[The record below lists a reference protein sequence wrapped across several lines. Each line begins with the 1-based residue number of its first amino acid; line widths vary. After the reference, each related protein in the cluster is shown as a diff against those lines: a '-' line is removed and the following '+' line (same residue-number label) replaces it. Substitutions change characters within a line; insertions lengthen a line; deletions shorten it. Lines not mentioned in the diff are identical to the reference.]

1 MHNTMPSYDSY
12 ERRRRQFNPPSS
24 RGNNT
29 WGHWLP
35 LAITVTVAAGG
46 LAAWIWKERKDN
58 EEDDYQPGPSGPG
71 PGPAGY
77 DSGSNTQG
85 PPSSYYP
92 GTQGPASNYGPPP
105 MDYSGPPPSNMP
117 GGFGAPPPGQTPYG
131 GPPEQREM
139 QDESIVG
146 RMSGALRRTPSPQQ
160 IFDGASKTVVAGV
173 TAAGAAVTGAL
184 SSITE
189 EDRPGYEDHRSW
201 SEEADSQ
208 SGGKSSKASRR
219 GPELVDKEASAVSG
233 GSQATVKMGGKRKS
247 VAIVVSAV
255 SDYEHDEDAGYHQEN
270 AVSFRSST
278 RPGMG

>member
-1 MHNTMPSYDSY
+1 MPSYDSY

-35 LAITVTVAAGG
+35 LAITVTIAAGG

-58 EEDDYQPGPSGPG
+58 EEDDYHPGPPGSGPPPPGYGPG
-71 PGPAGY
+71 PGAPG
-77 DSGSNTQG
+77 
-85 PPSSYYP
+85 PSS
-92 GTQGPASNYGPPP
+92 TYGPPP
-105 MDYSGPPPSNMP
+105 TDYSGPPPSNMP
-117 GGFGAPPPGQTPYG
+117 GGFGGPPPGQAPYG

-139 QDESIVG
+139 QDESIMG

-160 IFDGASKTVVAGV
+160 IFDGASKRVVAGV
-173 TAAGAAVTGAL
+173 SAAGAAVTGAL

-208 SGGKSSKASRR
+208 SGGKSSRVSRR
-219 GPELVDKEASAVSG
+219 GPELVDKEGNAASGA
-233 GSQATVKMGGKRKS
+233 SQATVKAGGKRKS
-247 VAIVVSAV
+247 VAIVVSAL
-255 SDYEHDEDAGYHQEN
+255 SDYEHDEDAGYHQEH
-270 AVSFRSST
+270 AVSRLSPSG
-278 RPGMG
+278 PGMG

>member
-1 MHNTMPSYDSY
+1 MPSYESY
-12 ERRRRQFNPPSS
+12 ERRRRQFNSLSS
-24 RGNNT
+24 RGNHST

-35 LAITVTVAAGG
+35 LAITVTIAAGG
-46 LAAWIWKERKDN
+46 LAAWIWKERRDS
-58 EEDDYQPGPSGPG
+58 EEDDYRPRPPGAGPG
-71 PGPAGY
+71 PPAYGP
-77 DSGSNTQG
+77 SRTTQG
-85 PPSSYYP
+85 PPSS
-92 GTQGPASNYGPPP
+92 QGPPLT
-105 MDYSGPPPSNMP
+105 DYSGPPPSSMP
-117 GGFGAPPPGQTPYG
+117 GDFGAAPSGQGPYG

-160 IFDGASKTVVAGV
+160 FFDGASKRVVAGV
-173 TAAGAAVTGAL
+173 SAAGAAVTGAL

-219 GPELVDKEASAVSG
+219 GPEMVDKEGSATSG
-233 GSQATVKMGGKRKS
+233 ASQATVKAGGKRKS

-255 SDYEHDEDAGYHQEN
+255 SDYEHDEDAGYHQEH
-270 AVSFRSST
+270 AVSTLSSLKHGT
-278 RPGMG
+278 S